1 MSLQDMENVVEHYRL
16 PVLNPVDGDLIQPLG
31 PNGFWVAEI
40 VTPTGSQIV
49 GFLGLDDSTTKE
61 DGTSELRRVAVSPHQ
76 RGRGIAGALMRTA
89 LDHAKRN
96 NIPSLVLT
104 TTDVQPTAR
113 KLYERYG
120 WKAIKFQKWVIDER
134 FGISINK
141 IIYHLDMRN

>member
-1 MSLQDMENVVEHYRL
+1 MK
-16 PVLNPVDGDLIQPLG
+16 
-31 PNGFWVAEI
+31 A
-40 VTPTGSQIV
+40 
-49 GFLGLDDSTTKE
+49 
-61 DGTSELRRVAVSPHQ
+61 
-76 RGRGIAGALMRTA
+76 A

-141 IIYHLDMRN
+141 IIYHLDLRN